1 MQAAVGPAPLLG
13 HPTSK
18 QEPINFSRFQDVI
31 TQRSSFMGMNDFR
44 REDEMQKRLDE
55 REQMEEEEEEEMK
68 EENMDTKEEEETVI
82 NNHNDNNNSNHTD
95 EKVCDLSAKVAEL
108 HATLE
113 ALKRESEQ
121 KIEKLKAENEEA
133 TRAIERLQQQLKQQT
148 EFNSIKN
155 NLMNIKGESPG
166 INPLL
171 LGSPGGPPPT
181 SLPSPGTNLEMFLL
195 ERAKALQTN
204 PSLNSFGSFPGSQGF
219 PIRSSLFPGPGL
231 PNQMTNLENFGNKDV
246 LNRWRSSIP
255 NLPQNIQEDANSH
268 VSPSVSPEKRDTS
281 PDRPPSSIAS
291 NSIINGGS
299 KPPSEAGTLSPRQ
312 TDSTSP
318 MKSEESPIRDLSVQQ
333 MPHMSPMS
341 PYNSSPHHLPPLMN
355 ATRIPKSDPMEGRL
369 QDMLRYNM
377 ERDAGQALD
386 TLGDSRRV
394 RELLSVHNIGQR
406 LFAKYVLG
414 LSQGTVSELLS
425 KPKSWDKLT
434 EKGRDSYRKM
444 HAWCYDEQAI
454 MLLKSLIPRKGELVR
469 PMSNSP
475 LVMKSPHNATPGQ
488 EKSLHTNTDAAK
500 LMSDAVRSQN
510 PDITKEQNQLPENPQ
525 DSMSRVYREEFA
537 RIMGA
542 NNKGFLDASP
552 HSQLLKPSFLGNP
565 LFPNMEGFPR
575 PPGDFHQALSMYQ
588 EELNRLQQNAIASA
602 IKEQSERNIHTPTSE
617 HPSDSLDAH
626 TTPSDDVEIKK
637 EIISTPKPDNLPP
650 SHPMKVQQKQLF
662 STSPNIDD
670 NTSGSPLQRMASITN
685 ALVSQPP
692 SVSFGTPQ
700 RPLRNALPPITQ
712 QQFDRYSHLN
722 TDETVRRIKEILSQ
736 YSISQRLFGE
746 AVLGLSQGSV
756 SDLLARPK
764 PWHML
769 TQKGR
774 EPFIRMKIFLEDD
787 GAVHRLVA
795 SQYKIAPD
803 KLMRTGSYNSPLGMP
818 PSRPIG
824 KLPENLIRP
833 PFENPLMPST
843 LRFGSDPNL
852 SQSPQPLLDPL
863 AAHRKMMSIRPP
875 GFPPTSGPSL
885 YEMAALTN
893 ELDTQTI
900 TTKVKEILLAHNVG
914 QKLFGEFVLGLSQ
927 GSVSELLSKPKAWH
941 MLSIKGREPFIRM
954 QLWLNDPANMDKLL
968 SVKNEKREA
977 SKRRHGVD
985 SSSDRSSPLDTLDD
999 YSNPP
1004 SETGSLAKKS
1014 RAFFSEE
1021 QREALNIAFAL
1032 DPYPSNSAMDYLSNE
1047 LNLEVKSITN
1057 WFHNHRMRLKQIH
1070 GVAVENLISPGE
1082 GQSFDPAK
1090 FKLLLNHRKLEMQGN
1105 SSFPFL
1111 PGFNP
1116 AAFGLQN
1123 SGGLD
1128 SGLDLRYK
1136 TIDDDIDGEMSDSGS
1151 DKKDNDD
1158 KNEISDERKSPNS
1171 VSENAPRS
1179 RRKPAAPQWVNPE
1192 WPEGREGLDAGSEA
1206 KQEPINGVCVRNI
1219 PAYGEENSENLAE
1232 DETS

>member
-1 MQAAVGPAPLLG
+1 
-13 HPTSK
+13 
-18 QEPINFSRFQDVI
+18 
-31 TQRSSFMGMNDFR
+31 MGMNDFR
-44 REDEMQKRLDE
+44 REDDMQKRLDE
-55 REQMEEEEEEEMK
+55 RDQMEEEEEEDMK
-68 EENMDTKEEEETVI
+68 DENMDTKEEEEAVL
-82 NNHNDNNNSNHTD
+82 NNHNDNNNTNHAD

-133 TRAIERLQQQLKQQT
+133 TRAIERLQQQLKHQT

-155 NLMNIKGESPG
+155 NLMNMKGESPG

-171 LGSPGGPPPT
+171 LGSPGGEPPT
-181 SLPSPGTNLEMFLL
+181 SLPSPGANLEMFLL
-195 ERAKALQTN
+195 ERAKALNTN
-204 PSLNSFGSFPGSQGF
+204 PSLNSFANFPGHQGF
-219 PIRSSLFPGPGL
+219 PIRSSLFPGPL

-246 LNRWRSSIP
+246 LSRWRHSIP
-255 NLPQNIQEDANSH
+255 NLPQNIQEDPNSH
-268 VSPSVSPEKRDTS
+268 VSPSVSPEKREAS
-281 PDRPPSSIAS
+281 PERPSSIAS

-312 TDSTSP
+312 TDSISP
-318 MKSEESPIRDLSVQQ
+318 MKSEESPLRDLSIQQ

-341 PYNSSPHHLPPLMN
+341 PYNSSGLQVPPLMN
-355 ATRIPKSDPMEGRL
+355 SSRIPKSDPMEGRL

-469 PMSNSP
+469 PVSSSP
-475 LVMKSPHNATPGQ
+475 MVMKSPHSAPTGQ
-488 EKSLHTNTDAAK
+488 EKSLNTSTDAAK
-500 LMSDAVRSQN
+500 LMSDAVRSHN
-510 PDITKEQNQLPENPQ
+510 PDITKAENQLSENPQ
-525 DSMSRVYREEFA
+525 DAMSRVYREEFA

-602 IKEQSERNIHTPTSE
+602 IKEQSERNIQTPNSE
-617 HPSDSLDAH
+617 HCLNDAQDARA
-626 TTPSDDVEIKK
+626 TPNDEVEIKK
-637 EIISTPKPDNLPP
+637 EFISAPKGDCLTP
-650 SHPMKVQQKQLF
+650 SGPMKMQQKQLF
-662 STSPNIDD
+662 PNSPNLED

-803 KLMRTGSYNSPLGMP
+803 KLMRTGNYNSPLGLP

-824 KLPENLIRP
+824 KLPDNLIRP
-833 PFENPLMPST
+833 SFENPLMPST

-893 ELDTQTI
+893 ELDTQAI

-914 QKLFGEFVLGLSQ
+914 QKLFGEYVLGLSQ

-954 QLWLNDPANMDKLL
+954 QLWLNDPGNMDKLL

-985 SSSDRSSPLDTLDD
+985 SSSDRSSPLDTLDE

-1004 SETGSLAKKS
+1004 SETGSLAKKQ
-1014 RAFFSEE
+1014 RAFFSDE
-1021 QREALNIAFAL
+1021 QREGLNIAFAL
-1032 DPYPSNSAMDYLSNE
+1032 DPYPSNSVMEYLSNE

-1057 WFHNHRMRLKQIH
+1057 WFHNHRMRLKQTH
-1070 GVAVENLISPGE
+1070 GVAVENLLSQGE
-1082 GQSFDPAK
+1082 AGGQTFDPAK
-1090 FKLLLNHRKLEMQGN
+1090 FKLLLNHRKLEMQG
-1105 SSFPFL
+1105 SPSFPFL

-1158 KNEISDERKSPNS
+1158 KNEISDERKSPSS
-1171 VSENAPRS
+1171 VSENAHRS
-1179 RRKPAAPQWVNPE
+1179 RRKPAAPQWVKPE
-1192 WPEGREGLDAGSEA
+1192 WPGEADGQEANSES

-1219 PAYGEENSENLAE
+1219 PAYREENAENIAE
-1232 DETS
+1232 DATS

>member
-13 HPTSK
+13 HPSSK

-31 TQRSSFMGMNDFR
+31 SQRSSFMGMNDFR
-44 REDEMQKRLDE
+44 REEEMQKRLDE

-68 EENMDTKEEEETVI
+68 DENMDTKEEEDAVI
-82 NNHNDNNNSNHTD
+82 NNHNDNNNTNHTD

-181 SLPSPGTNLEMFLL
+181 SLPSPGANLEMFLL
-195 ERAKALQTN
+195 ERAKALHTN
-204 PSLNSFGSFPGSQGF
+204 PSLNSFGSFPGNQGF
-219 PIRSSLFPGPGL
+219 PIRSSLFPGPL

-246 LNRWRSSIP
+246 LNRWRHSIP
-255 NLPQNIQEDANSH
+255 SLPQNIQEDTNSH

-281 PDRPPSSIAS
+281 PERPPSSITS

-318 MKSEESPIRDLSVQQ
+318 MKSEESPLRDLSLQQ

-341 PYNSSPHHLPPLMN
+341 PYNSAGLQVPPLMN
-355 ATRIPKSDPMEGRL
+355 ASRIPKSDPMEGRL

-469 PMSNSP
+469 PMSSSP
-475 LVMKSPHNATPGQ
+475 MVMKSPHNALPGQ
-488 EKSLHTNTDAAK
+488 EKSLNTSTDTAK

-510 PDITKEQNQLPENPQ
+510 PDITKEQNQLSENPQ
-525 DSMSRVYREEFA
+525 DAMSRVYREEFA

-602 IKEQSERNIHTPTSE
+602 IKEQSERSIQTPTSE
-617 HPSDSLDAH
+617 HCPSD
-626 TTPSDDVEIKK
+626 TPEPRATPNDEVEIKK
-637 EIISTPKPDNLPP
+637 EIISAPKPDNMTP
-650 SHPMKVQQKQLF
+650 SHQLKVQQKQLF
-662 STSPNIDD
+662 PNSPNIDD

-803 KLMRTGSYNSPLGMP
+803 KLMRTGNYSSPMGMP

-893 ELDTQTI
+893 ELDTQAI

-914 QKLFGEFVLGLSQ
+914 QKLFGEYVLGLSQ

-1004 SETGSLAKKS
+1004 SETGSLAKKQ
-1014 RAFFSEE
+1014 RAFFSDE

-1032 DPYPSNSAMDYLSNE
+1032 DPYPSNSAMEYLSNE

-1070 GVAVENLISPGE
+1070 GVAVENLLSPGE

-1105 SSFPFL
+1105 PSFPFL

-1192 WPEGREGLDAGSEA
+1192 WPGVRDGQEANSES

-1219 PAYGEENSENLAE
+1219 PAYGEEISENIAE